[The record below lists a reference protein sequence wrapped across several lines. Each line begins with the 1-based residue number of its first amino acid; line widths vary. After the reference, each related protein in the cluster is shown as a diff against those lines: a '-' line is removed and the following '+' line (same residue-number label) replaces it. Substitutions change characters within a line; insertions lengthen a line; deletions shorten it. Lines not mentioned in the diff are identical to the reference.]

1 MKNANVKSPT
11 KATVNKV
18 IRVTATKKAIQ
29 VTTKKEKIN
38 YLSEGVT
45 GKQVMKAIYEA
56 NNRHKKDLGSLS
68 QCLKRAIEF
77 GKDEFS
83 KTIKGFN
90 VKDCTPKNLVPLRS
104 VKNATKE
111 TFSVYEVL
119 MLIKKHY
126 QTK

>member
-1 MKNANVKSPT
+1 MGASTQVK
-11 KATVNKV
+11 KV
-18 IRVTATKKAIQ
+18 VRVTATKKAIQ
-29 VTTKKEKIN
+29 VTSKKEKVT

-45 GKQVMKAIYEA
+45 GKQMMTAIYDA

-77 GKDEFS
+77 GKDDFT

-104 VKNATKE
+104 AKNASKE

-119 MLIKKHY
+119 MLIKKFY

>member
-1 MKNANVKSPT
+1 MKNAVKST
-11 KATVNKV
+11 EKKV
-18 IRVTATKKAIQ
+18 VRVTSTKKAIRVNNKGE
-29 VTTKKEKIN
+29 VTR
-38 YLSEGVT
+38 YLADGVS
-45 GKQVMKAIYEA
+45 GKQMMKAIFDA
-56 NNRHKKDLGSLS
+56 NNKHKKDLGSLS

-77 GKDEFS
+77 GTEDFI

-104 VKNATKE
+104 VKNASKE

-119 MLIKKHY
+119 MLIKKYY

>member
-1 MKNANVKSPT
+1 MKNQKSG
-11 KATVNKV
+11 ATTQAKV
-18 IRVTATKKAIQ
+18 TRVTTTKKAIQ
-29 VTTKKEKIN
+29 VISKGEKIN
-38 YLSEGVT
+38 YLAENVT
-45 GKQVMKAIYEA
+45 GKQMMTAIYTA
-56 NNRHKKDLGSLS
+56 NNNHKKDLGSLS

-77 GKDEFS
+77 GKDEFT

-119 MLIKKHY
+119 MLIKKYY

>member
-1 MKNANVKSPT
+1 MKNANVKSPA

-77 GKDEFS
+77 GTEDFT

-104 VKNATKE
+104 VKNASKE

-119 MLIKKHY
+119 MLIKKYY

>member
-1 MKNANVKSPT
+1 MKNANVKSPA

-45 GKQVMKAIYEA
+45 GKQMMTAIFDA

-77 GKDEFS
+77 GKDDFT

-119 MLIKKHY
+119 MLIKKFY

>member
-1 MKNANVKSPT
+1 MKTKNTKIENV
-11 KATVNKV
+11 V
-18 IRVTATKKAIQ
+18 RVTTTKKAIQ
-29 VTTKKEKIN
+29 VTSKGVKIN
-38 YLSEGVT
+38 YLAENVT
-45 GKQVMKAIYEA
+45 GKQMMKAIFDA
-56 NNRHKKDLGSLS
+56 NNKHKKDLGSLS

-77 GKDEFS
+77 GKEELS
-83 KTIKGFN
+83 QTIKNFD

-119 MLIKKHY
+119 MLIKKYY

>member
-1 MKNANVKSPT
+1 MKNVVKSPA
-11 KATVNKV
+11 KATEKKV
-18 IRVTATKKAIQ
+18 VRVTATKKAIQ
-29 VTTKKEKIN
+29 VTSKKEKVT
-38 YLSEGVT
+38 YLAEGVT
-45 GKQVMKAIYEA
+45 GKQMMTAIYDA

-77 GKDEFS
+77 GKDDFA

-104 VKNATKE
+104 AKNASKE
-111 TFSVYEVL
+111 KFSVYEVL
-119 MLIKKHY
+119 MLIKKYY

>member
-119 MLIKKHY
+119 MLIKKYY

>member
-1 MKNANVKSPT
+1 MKNVVKSPA
-11 KATVNKV
+11 KATEKKV
-18 IRVTATKKAIQ
+18 VRVTATKKAIQ
-29 VTTKKEKIN
+29 VTSKKEKVT

-45 GKQVMKAIYEA
+45 GKQMMTAIYDA

-77 GKDEFS
+77 GKDDFT

-119 MLIKKHY
+119 MLIKKYY